1 MDYYLGV
8 YQETTILLYFISSNA
23 NGMFYIFVQEEMQS
37 WGECAA
43 EPARLAVEYN
53 RVWPLKQEREL
64 EKFKWDWRLLQ
75 VS

>member
-8 YQETTILLYFISSNA
+8 YQERTILLYFISSNA
-23 NGMFYIFVQEEMQS
+23 DGMFYIFVQEENAELRGM
-37 WGECAA
+37 CAA

-64 EKFKWDWRLLQ
+64 EKFKRD
-75 VS
+75 